1 MNYENHRL
9 DYCQFLL
16 SSQVNFTQTY
26 LAEHS
31 EDYSHDQMNRFL
43 RQDKITPRLVWE
55 NVREDLVASER
66 GHVLFDDVVLD
77 KRHSRKSEVV
87 RRQWSGNEKRVIRG
101 IGVVTCVYVNPET
114 AQFWVIDFRLYDPEG
129 DGKSKLAHLLDMLSS
144 AVFSKQLPFQT
155 VLMDSWYATMKVIKR
170 IEKLEKVYYCPL
182 KSNRLV
188 SDDEQAEHKRVD
200 SLTWSEDEAHR
211 GKLVHI
217 RKFPKGHRV
226 KLFRL
231 AFSTERTEYIITNDV
246 SQDSANAAQDE
257 CRIRWKKSPQQ
268 GVSCRYRTAVSMTR
282 CYLLLKTPFEQFHR
296 ETKQVTGIEA
306 CQCRSPRAQRNHV
319 ACAFLVW
326 TSLKRHA
333 EQVGTSIYQLK
344 RGLLDDYMKQQL
356 DKPAIPMVLRA

>member
-1 MNYENHRL
+1 MNYEKHRL

-55 NVREDLVASER
+55 NVAEDLVLSEQ
-66 GHVLFDDVVLD
+66 GYVLFDDVVLD

-87 RRQWSGNEKRVIRG
+87 RRQWSGNEKRIIRG

-114 AQFWVIDFRLYDPEG
+114 KQFWVIDFRLYDPAG
-129 DGKSKLAHLLDMLSS
+129 DGKSKLAHLLDMLEG
-144 AVFSKQLPFQT
+144 AVFSKQLPFRT

-170 IEKLEKVYYCPL
+170 IEKLDKLYYCPL

-188 SDDEQAEHKRVD
+188 SDDEHAEHRRVD
-200 SLTWSEDEAHR
+200 SLNWSEDELQR
-211 GKLVHI
+211 GKLVHV

-231 AFSTERTEYIITNDV
+231 AFSTERTEFVITNDL
-246 SQDSANAAQDE
+246 SQDSADAAQNE
-257 CRIRWKKSPQQ
+257 CGIRWKI
-268 GVSCRYRTAVSMTR
+268 
-282 CYLLLKTPFEQFHR
+282 EQLHR

-306 CQCRSPRAQRNHV
+306 CQCRSARAQRNHV

-333 EQVGTSIYQLK
+333 QQAGETIYQLK

-356 DKPAIPMVLRA
+356 RKPSIPIALRA